1 MLARRVIAIS
11 PDKAF
16 AKRLSIGLKAAGGSV
31 ETYPGPDALARGEI
45 HAALLVLHLDGEV
58 ADSLPEIAKRLRDD
72 ASILVILPKSDLN
85 KTVGAM
91 ERTRALAGVLIAD
104 TMTTADLAAMATRI
118 LHGDVF
124 GLEKLVPWGTRIYS
138 TLVGDYQ
145 EKSVC
150 ISRISEFAANM
161 GVRRKYREAI
171 EQCVDEMLMNAL
183 YDAPVD
189 SDGKQIFAEI
199 PTKTRISLRMEQK
212 AVVQYACN
220 GERFIVSVRDRYGTL
235 DRQTV
240 LHYLHKCLHEE
251 QQIDRKTGG
260 AGLGL
265 YIMSNATTSFLFNV
279 LPGMATECVC
289 AFDITA
295 PKVQLKTFGFF
306 TEKIDAAGRLVAG
319 ASKLLPSGASHP
331 VERRTAPAAAGT
343 SKGMIA
349 ALAAAIV
356 LLMALIVLVAYPRFM
371 AKPTTSIR
379 ITTDPPDAI
388 VEVDGRTRGTA
399 QNGELI
405 IDGLTAGEKYRV
417 TARREGWSPADTIVE
432 PVEGSTAPVSLR
444 LDPKAATVNLDS
456 APSGAVVLYDGK
468 ELGTTPVSVS
478 SLPPGEEVELV
489 FRRLGYRDSVRAVPV
504 PAPGGVALVSAAME
518 IATEFASVTITST
531 PEGAQI
537 YQNGELL
544 VGKRTPIKDH
554 LLQGGKDYEFTLKLP
569 GHMPGKVKVT
579 VDEGERNVPV
589 EAKLEPG
596 GALTVRANIDGKV
609 WVVGSRTCR
618 KQDAPMIACPLANGK
633 YTVKVESQRPYT
645 RKEFRV
651 VVDSNE
657 VEREFTFGFVRSRSG
672 WHILHRGHK
681 LSYIAFDEGGRKL
694 KLEED
699 ETGETKVVNVQIV
712 SGKVTKVP

>member
-11 PDKAF
+11 PDKVF

-31 ETYPGPDALARGEI
+31 ETYPGLDALARGEI
-45 HAALLVLHLDGEV
+45 HAALLVLHLDGEIAESLDEV
-58 ADSLPEIAKRLRDD
+58 AERLRDD
-72 ASILVILPKSDLN
+72 AQMIVILPTSDLMA
-85 KTVGAM
+85 TVNAM
-91 ERTRALAGVLIAD
+91 ERTKALAGVLVAD
-104 TMTTADLAAMATRI
+104 AMTTADLAALATRV

-189 SDGKQIFAEI
+189 ADGNQIFAEI

-220 GERFIVSVRDRYGTL
+220 GETFTVSVRDRYGTL

-265 YIMSNATTSFLFNV
+265 YIMSNAATAFMFNV

-295 PKVQLKTFGFF
+295 PKVQLKNFGFY
-306 TEKIDAAGRLVAG
+306 TEKIDASGRLVG
-319 ASKLLPSGASHP
+319 GTSKLLPSGASHA
-331 VERRTAPAAAGT
+331 VERRAPQVTAQT
-343 SKGMIA
+343 SKAMVA

-356 LLMALIVLVAYPRFM
+356 LLLALIVLVAYPRF
-371 AKPTTSIR
+371 AEKPTASIR
-379 ITTDPPDAI
+379 INTDPPDAV

-399 QNGELI
+399 QNGELRI
-405 IDGLTAGEKYRV
+405 AGLTVGDKYKV
-417 TARREGWSPADTIVE
+417 TARRDGWNPADTLIE
-432 PVEGSTAPVSLR
+432 PIKGSTAAVALR
-444 LDPKAATVNLDS
+444 LEPKAATVNLDTTPAGS
-456 APSGAVVLYDGK
+456 TVWYLDK

-478 SLPPGEEVELV
+478 SLPPGETVELV
-489 FRRLGYRDSVRAVPV
+489 FKRLGYQNATRSVHVPT
-504 PAPGGVALVSAAME
+504 PGGEAFVSLSLD
-518 IATEFASVTITST
+518 IGSEFASVTIKSE
-531 PEGAQI
+531 PAGAQV

-544 VGKRTPIKDH
+544 VGKRTPITDH
-554 LLQGGKDYEFTLKLP
+554 LLQGGRNYEFTLKLP
-569 GHMPGKVKVT
+569 GFMPGKVKVV
-579 VDEGERNVPV
+579 VDQGARGVPV
-589 EAKLEPG
+589 DATLQPG
-596 GALTVRANIDGKV
+596 GAITVRANVDAKT
-609 WVVGSRTCR
+609 WVDGSRTCR
-618 KQDAPMIACPLANGK
+618 KQSVPMVSCPLPNGK
-633 YTVKVESQRPYT
+633 YTVKIEGSHPYT
-645 RKEFRV
+645 RKELDV
-651 VVDSNE
+651 VIDGDD
-657 VEREFTFGFVRSRSG
+657 VEHELAFGMVRAATG
-672 WHILHRGHK
+672 WHVVHRGHK
-681 LSYIAFDEGGRKL
+681 LSYLAFDEGRLQLTVENDATKERK
-694 KLEED
+694 
-699 ETGETKVVNVQIV
+699 NVDIQV
-712 SGKVTKVP
+712 LRDKVTKVP

>member
-1 MLARRVIAIS
+1 M
-11 PDKAF
+11 
-16 AKRLSIGLKAAGGSV
+16 
-31 ETYPGPDALARGEI
+31 
-45 HAALLVLHLDGEV
+45 LVLHLDGDT
-58 ADSLPEIAKRLRDD
+58 ADSLDEIASRLRDD
-72 ASILVILPKSDLN
+72 ASIIVILPKSNLRQ
-85 KTVGAM
+85 TVSAM
-91 ERTRALAGVLIAD
+91 ERTKALAGVLIAD

-265 YIMSNATTSFLFNV
+265 YIMSNATTSFMFNV

-289 AFDITA
+289 TFDITA

-319 ASKLLPSGASHP
+319 PSKLLPTGANHP
-331 VERRTAPAAAGT
+331 VERRTPPVPAQT
-343 SKGMIA
+343 SRGMIA
-349 ALAAAIV
+349 ALAASIV
-356 LLMALIVLVAYPRFM
+356 LLMALIVLVAYPRFI
-371 AKPTTSIR
+371 AKPTASIR
-379 ITTDPPDAI
+379 ITTHPPDAV

-399 QNGELI
+399 QNGELV
-405 IDGLTAGEKYRV
+405 IDGLTAGEKYKV
-417 TARREGWSPADTIVE
+417 TARREGWNPADTLVE
-432 PVEGSTAPVSLR
+432 PVEGSTAAVSLR
-444 LDPKAATVNLDS
+444 LDPKAATVNLDTMP
-456 APSGAVVLYDGK
+456 AGAVVVFDGK
-468 ELGTTPVSVS
+468 ELGTTPVSVN
-478 SLPPGEEVELV
+478 SLPPGEQIELV
-489 FRRLGYRDSVRAVPV
+489 FRRLGYQDATRKVRVPT
-504 PAPGGVALVSAAME
+504 PGGEAFVSLSME
-518 IATEFASVTITST
+518 IATEFASVTITSK
-531 PEGAQI
+531 PEGAQV

-544 VGKRTPIKDH
+544 VGKRTPITDH

-569 GHMPGKVKVT
+569 GYMPGKVVVT
-579 VDEGERNVPV
+579 VDEGERGVPV
-589 EAKLEPG
+589 TAELAPG
-596 GALTVRANIDGKV
+596 GGLTVRANIEGKA
-609 WVVGSRTCR
+609 WVVGNRKCR
-618 KQDAPMIACPLANGK
+618 KQPVPMVSCPLPNGNYK
-633 YTVKVESQRPYT
+633 VKVESQRPYT
-645 RKEFRV
+645 RKEFKV
-651 VVDSNE
+651 VVDGND
-657 VEREFTFGFVRSRSG
+657 VEHDFTFGFVRARKG
-672 WHILHRGHK
+672 WRIIHRGHR
-681 LSYIAFDEGGRKL
+681 LTYVAFDEGRRKL
-694 KLEED
+694 NIEND
-699 ETGETKVVNVQIV
+699 ESGEKKVVEIQIV
-712 SGKVTKVP
+712 PDKVTKVP